1 MKKVKRMLDI
11 FVFSV
16 VLGAE
21 FAHAVTC
28 FARLERSTGTCREEL
43 GDLDE
48 DDCCLNTRYAYRTP
62 DGDCQ
67 SCGPPTWSD
76 WSPWSPC
83 STLCGEGVTQRSRK
97 CFGFGQLECK
107 NAADALQTK
116 PCDGACCDEGWS
128 SWLAWSPCSV
138 TCGGGGVRT
147 QERLCHAPP
156 ECLSAC
162 VGVSR
167 MELRCDA
174 PAGCPV
180 HGGWS
185 PWSSWS
191 SCSSSCSYDDAVS
204 PSRRRRRSCSSPAPS
219 ADTVPPGDRC
229 HGDDMQVQ
237 DCGHIPKCPG
247 AGLLRSGRPVG
258 RVVASGNLLR
268 PVRARPPISQ
278 QEVRSASAQT
288 RRPILR
294 GAERPKQRVLRH
306 LRRCVLVLALAPAR
320 AHVHVHVTSRHV
332 RSTVDGSW
340 SGWANWGEC
349 SSSCIA
355 EGGAPVRTR
364 QRFCSSPA
372 PSVYPRGD
380 SCYGNRAARTHTH
393 THNWSPANDDRTPPV
408 SVVVA
413 GEGCRG
419 DNRSSEACADL
430 PHCAVDGAWGPWSSF
445 SACPVTCGV
454 GLEVSRRSC
463 DSPAPERGGRPCPG
477 DERRTRMCNTDVH
490 CPVDGVWSEWSPWLK
505 CKYLFRG
512 RDIRCKHIG
521 GSQSRE
527 RECLHRAHN
536 GSICGGDDL
545 SLSQYRAC
553 FDVNACYVKGSWGGW
568 EAWSLCKPACGGNSQ
583 RSRNRICEPDY
594 SDYRPAISRLK
605 QPATFVGTPLLDCGE
620 APGGVTKE
628 VWPCVNVPPCD

>member
-237 DCGHIPKCPG
+237 DCGHIPKCPVDG
-247 AGLLRSGRPVG
+247 QWGEWSPPGICSARCGQGLQL
-258 RVVASGNLLR
+258 ASR
-268 PVRARPPISQ
+268 KCDRPPPKHGGRFCEGPSA
-278 QEVRSASAQT
+278 RSS
-288 RRPILR
+288 
-294 GAERPKQRVLRH
+294 V
-306 LRRCVLVLALAPAR
+306 CY
-320 AHVHVHVTSRHV
+320 VTCA
-332 RSTVDGSW
+332 VDGSW

-372 PSVYPRGD
+372 PSVYPR
-380 SCYGNRAARTHTH
+380 
-393 THNWSPANDDRTPPV
+393 
-408 SVVVA
+408 

>member
-174 PAGCPV
+174 PAGCPAILRYRAALTQCTAGGRRGRRGLRV
-180 HGGWS
+180 RRRARTTTRCRRPDGVVAPAPRPPLLPTRCRPGTVATGMTCRYRTAATSQNVQGPVSSAVDGQWGEWSPPGICSARCGQGLQLASRKCDRPPPKHGGRF
-185 PWSSWS
+185 
-191 SCSSSCSYDDAVS
+191 CEG
-204 PSRRRRRSCSSPAPS
+204 PS
-219 ADTVPPGDRC
+219 A
-229 HGDDMQVQ
+229 
-237 DCGHIPKCPG
+237 
-247 AGLLRSGRPVG
+247 RSSV
-258 RVVASGNLLR
+258 
-268 PVRARPPISQ
+268 
-278 QEVRSASAQT
+278 
-288 RRPILR
+288 
-294 GAERPKQRVLRH
+294 
-306 LRRCVLVLALAPAR
+306 CY
-320 AHVHVHVTSRHV
+320 VTCA
-332 RSTVDGSW
+332 VDGSW